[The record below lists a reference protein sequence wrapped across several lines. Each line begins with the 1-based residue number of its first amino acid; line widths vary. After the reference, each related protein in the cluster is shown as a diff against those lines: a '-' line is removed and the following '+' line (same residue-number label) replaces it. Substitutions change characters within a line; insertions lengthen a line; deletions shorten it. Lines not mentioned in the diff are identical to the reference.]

1 VSVPACDSGAVV
13 LAVRAAYLEEGHEAR
28 AVLSR
33 DVASGRRA
41 LAALVS
47 RACRRRHVSGRSYT
61 RRLACNKVL
70 EKEKNN
76 SKVPTP
82 PHTWRTPLLHLH
94 SL

>member
-1 VSVPACDSGAVV
+1 VCRCRRVIAVQWCWRYGQRT
-13 LAVRAAYLEEGHEAR
+13 LKRATR

-47 RACRRRHVSGRSYT
+47 RAYRRRHVSGRSYT